1 MEEVHDNAAA
11 FIKKQKQIVKG
22 ILRRNIKHFL
32 KKRIHEKLEISEMK

>member
-11 FIKKQKQIVKG
+11 FIKIQKQIVKG

-32 KKRIHEKLEISEMK
+32 KKRIYEKLEISEMK